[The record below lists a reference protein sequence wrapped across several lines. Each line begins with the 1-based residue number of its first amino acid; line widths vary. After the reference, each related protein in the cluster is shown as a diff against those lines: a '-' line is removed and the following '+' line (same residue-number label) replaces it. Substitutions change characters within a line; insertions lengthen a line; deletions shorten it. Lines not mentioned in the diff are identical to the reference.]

1 MTYKKIINGIFAKK
15 LKTGWVLPILRG
27 RIAEDEEID
36 FMIDLA
42 EKVICDKN
50 GDDLDWNDIDFE
62 DEFPAIQEFILNR
75 IKAMSNKKKR

>member
-27 RIAEDEEID
+27 RIEADEEID

-42 EKVICDKN
+42 EKVICDKDGN
-50 GDDLDWNDIDFE
+50 NLNWDDIDFE

-75 IKAMSNKKKR
+75 VKSMSNKKKR